1 MQGKIKLSKKVP
13 VTDDVKIFRFSTNK
27 NYYTLLIILIDLPD
41 ENTVLG
47 MKVGEAIQLKFLI
60 ILMTFQWIIASASIK
75 NNDITNENII
85 SRYFVPISRI
95 DDFGIVDLLVRV
107 YKKDEKTHF
116 EGGIFSN
123 YINNLQ
129 VN

>member
-1 MQGKIKLSKKVP
+1 MSRYLDLVQQK
-13 VTDDVKIFRFSTNK
+13 
-27 NYYTLLIILIDLPD
+27 YYTLLIKLIDLPD
-41 ENTVLG
+41 QNTVLG
-47 MKVGEAIQLKFLI
+47 IRVGEAIQLKFLF

-75 NNDITNENII
+75 NNDIINENTI

-107 YKKDEKTHF
+107 YKKDEKTNF